1 MTGIR
6 RGLLSVALTVGMFVG
21 ALLVTEPAQASFAN
35 SAPLQTMTYTTSTV
49 AAPTNV
55 VGSLTC
61 GSPNATMNVTWTA
74 SATPRIGAYVVT
86 VYFSDGYTQT
96 ATTAGTATSWS
107 AQITAYNVTAYQIQ
121 YSVTTQTDYGWTKES
136 PKTGWFHC

>member
-6 RGLLSVALTVGMFVG
+6 RGLLTVALTVGMFVG
-21 ALLVTEPAQASFAN
+21 ALLATAPAQASFAD
-35 SAPLQTMTYTTSTV
+35 SELLQTTTYATNTV
-49 AAPTNV
+49 TAPTNV

-61 GSPNATMNVTWTA
+61 GSPNAHMKVTWTA
-74 SATPRIGAYVVT
+74 STTPRISAYLVT

-96 ATTAGTATSWS
+96 ATAAATATSWS
-107 AQITAYNVTAYQIQ
+107 APINAYNVTAYQIQ

-136 PKTGWFHC
+136 ATTGWFHC

>member
-6 RGLLSVALTVGMFVG
+6 RSLLTATLTVGMFVG
-21 ALLVTEPAQASFAN
+21 ALLATVPAQASFAD
-35 SAPLQTMTYTTSTV
+35 SVPVATTTFATATV

-55 VGSLTC
+55 VGSLAC

-74 SATPRIGAYVVT
+74 SATPRISGYVIT
-86 VYFSDGYTQT
+86 VYFSDGYTQ
-96 ATTAGTATSWS
+96 ATTVAGTATSWS
-107 AQITAYNVTAYQIQ
+107 APITAYNVTAYQIQ
-121 YSVTTQTDYGWTKES
+121 YSVMTQTDYGWTKES